1 MNEKDQNALF
11 YDLKALNSLEYLGL
25 QLKIS
30 NLQNCQSET
39 IGKKAIDIRK
49 QAAITIQEELAKFVS
64 NTKRLKNSLNDEN

>member
-30 NLQNCQSET
+30 NLQNCQSEK
-39 IGKKAIDIRK
+39 IGEKAIDIRK
-49 QAAITIQEELAKFVS
+49 QVEITIQNGLAKFV
-64 NTKRLKNSLNDEN
+64 KENKKTQ